1 MAARSAFVA
10 SARVRDLLVH
20 AKRVF
25 VVAKAQAG
33 ITTRPTSGSSTGSS
47 AGSSRST
54 KQRTATIINRF
65 NIFSILRAVKNGS
78 VSREGGSQRGNCAT
92 AAVTALV
99 ASARVWS
106 CWFTPNIC
114 SSSPTVPPYQA
125 RMWGISP
132 LAVWRSFLPAVRFCG
147 AGRLSSEVTPP

>member
-99 ASARVWS
+99 ASARVWILLVHAKHLFVVAN
-106 CWFTPNIC
+106 CAAIPGANVGDF
-114 SSSPTVPPYQA
+114 PTCCLEVFPA
-125 RMWGISP
+125 GSKILWGWP
-132 LAVWRSFLPAVRFCG
+132 
-147 AGRLSSEVTPP
+147 T

>member
-33 ITTRPTSGSSTGSS
+33 ITARPTSGSSTGSS

-99 ASARVWS
+99 ASARVWILLVHAKHLFVVAN
-106 CWFTPNIC
+106 CAAIPGANVGDF
-114 SSSPTVPPYQA
+114 PTCCLEVFPA
-125 RMWGISP
+125 GSKILWGWP
-132 LAVWRSFLPAVRFCG
+132 
-147 AGRLSSEVTPP
+147 TQQ